1 MRQDELDMGMTES
14 SVKELNCASG
24 RPKKRIDA
32 LLHDAA
38 SLDSSDDGRVSYAY
52 KHPYHCP

>member
-1 MRQDELDMGMTES
+1 MGMTES